1 MQFNTEENLRPG
13 PEKAKPA
20 NPGLPAPVR
29 GGSSPDESANRDA
42 RAGIEWF
49 TPRRFAFIL
58 AASIFAAYPEVVLG
72 VRTFFFRDF
81 GYFGY
86 PLAFHHR
93 ESFWRAE
100 VPLWNPLNDCGLP
113 FLAQW
118 NTMVLYP
125 GSLFC
130 LVFPLSWSLAVFC
143 LLHQFLSGLGM
154 YLLAMRWTRNRFAA
168 SVAGVIF
175 AFNGLALNC
184 LMWPNNIA
192 AFGWMPWVVLQVER
206 AWNEGGRQ
214 TILASAFAVMQMLTG
229 APEIILLTWAVLT
242 AMLGAQSVCSGSRR
256 VLFLKRFLAVALL
269 LTGLAAVQLLPFF
282 DLLTHSQRDTSYG
295 RSAWSLPGTGWAN
308 FLVPLFHCFSS
319 PANQGVF
326 FQYDQW
332 WTSSYY
338 VGVGPLVL
346 ALVAVWR
353 LREHRVWFLASLL
366 AMSAVLALG
375 DNGYLYKWIRQAVP
389 LFGLLRYPIKF
400 VVVAIFSLPLLA
412 AFAVARMPVREA
424 GDALR
429 FRRMLY
435 VSWAGTLAVM
445 VAILWFAW
453 QFPFQWDEWP
463 ATLKNALGR
472 AACFTLFLAL
482 LLAAQTAGKL
492 NLRRLLH
499 VAVLFV
505 TWLDFMTHTPRQ
517 NPTVPRAAYEPG
529 LVRLSPAPAHGV
541 SRAMI
546 SPAADTKF
554 RSIAVSEGLKQYIG
568 NRLGLFSNCNL
579 LDDIPKLNGFFS
591 LYLREADQVRALL
604 YLSGNTNLSRLLDFL
619 NVSHITAPDKLFDW
633 VTRTNFLPF
642 VSAGQRPVFAD
653 GATAL
658 RSLAAPDFTPREKV
672 YLPLGARSMV
682 TAGPTSA
689 RILSSRFTAQ
699 RGEIEVDA
707 QDRSLVVI
715 SQAYYPAWKAR
726 VDGRSVPLWPA
737 NYAFQALEVPAGPHQ
752 VVLTYDDHVFYLG
765 SIISILTLAG
775 CWRWSGRGIL
785 KSPLD
790 NRHPVAVEPSFPL
803 TLTLPRGEGTTSARR
818 VFCAH

>member
-1 MQFNTEENLRPG
+1 MEFNTEGNRRPG
-13 PEKAKPA
+13 RERAKPA

-29 GGSSPDESANRDA
+29 GGSSPDESENPNA

-49 TPRRFAFIL
+49 TSGRFALIL
-58 AASIFAAYPEVVLG
+58 AACIFAAYPEVVLG
-72 VRTFFFRDF
+72 MRTFFFRDF

-93 ESFWRAE
+93 ESFWRGE
-100 VPLWNPLNDCGLP
+100 IPLWNPLNDCGLP

-125 GSLFC
+125 GSLIY

-168 SVAGVIF
+168 SAAGMIF

-214 TILASAFAVMQMLTG
+214 TILATSFAVMQMLTG

-242 AMLGAQSVCSGSRR
+242 AMLGAQSVCSRSRR
-256 VLFLKRFLAVALL
+256 VLFLKRFLGVVLL
-269 LTGLAAVQLLPFF
+269 LTGLAAAQLLPFF
-282 DLLTHSQRDTSYG
+282 DLLTHSQRDTGFG

-346 ALVAVWR
+346 ALVAVGR

-375 DNGYLYKWIRQAVP
+375 DNGYLYKWVRQAVP
-389 LFGLLRYPIKF
+389 PFGLLRYPIKF

-412 AFAVARMPVREA
+412 AFAVARMPAREA
-424 GDALR
+424 ADAVR
-429 FRRMLY
+429 FRRILY
-435 VSWAGTLAVM
+435 FSWAGTLAVM

-453 QFPFQWDEWP
+453 RFPFQWDEWP

-472 AACFTLFLAL
+472 AACFTVFLAL
-482 LLAAQTAGKL
+482 LLAAQTGGKL
-492 NLRRLLH
+492 NLRRLVH
-499 VAVLFV
+499 VALLFV
-505 TWLDFMTHTPRQ
+505 TWLDFMTHAPRQ
-517 NPTVPRAAYEPG
+517 NPTVPRMAFQPG
-529 LVRLSPAPAHGV
+529 LLHLSPAPVHGV

-546 SPAADTKF
+546 SPAADVKF
-554 RSIAVSEGLKQYIG
+554 RSIAVPKALDQYLG
-568 NRLGLFSNCNL
+568 NRLALFSNCNL
-579 LDDIPKLNGFFS
+579 LDGIPKVNGFFS
-591 LYLREADQVRALL
+591 LYLRETDQICAML
-604 YLSGNTNLSRLLDFL
+604 YASQQTEPPQLIDFL
-619 NVSHITAPDKLFDW
+619 NVSHITSPGKLFDW
-633 VTRTNFLPF
+633 AYRTNYLPF
-642 VSAGQRPVFAD
+642 VTGGQRPVFAE
-653 GATAL
+653 GTNAL
-658 RSLAAPDFTPREKV
+658 QAMVAPEFAPRQVV
-672 YLPLGARSMV
+672 YLPEQARPFI
-682 TAGPTSA
+682 TAQASSA
-689 RILSSRFTAQ
+689 RIREERFSAH
-699 RGEIEVDA
+699 RGEFAVEAINA
-707 QDRSLVVI
+707 ALVVI
-715 SQAYYPAWKAR
+715 SQSYYHFWR
-726 VDGRSVPLWPA
+726 VFVDGKPTRFWRA
-737 NYAFQALEVPAGPHQ
+737 NHAFQAIEVPPGRHQ
-752 VVLTYDDHVFYLG
+752 VKLVYRDSYFAFGIVVSAATLLTCLV
-765 SIISILTLAG
+765 A
-775 CWRWSGRGIL
+775 CWKL
-785 KSPLD
+785 K
-790 NRHPVAVEPSFPL
+790 V
-803 TLTLPRGEGTTSARR
+803 
-818 VFCAH
+818 